1 MMDKKIGERSYY
13 GYDDICRSW
22 SQRQFKSA
30 PGQSATP
37 PERKGAITTMG
48 VGHPRQGKQYYNKQ
62 WNITVKI
69 LFLV

>member
-30 PGQSATP
+30 PGKSATP

-48 VGHPRQGKQYYNKQ
+48 VGASSSRGSSTTTNSGTSQ
-62 WNITVKI
+62 
-69 LFLV
+69 